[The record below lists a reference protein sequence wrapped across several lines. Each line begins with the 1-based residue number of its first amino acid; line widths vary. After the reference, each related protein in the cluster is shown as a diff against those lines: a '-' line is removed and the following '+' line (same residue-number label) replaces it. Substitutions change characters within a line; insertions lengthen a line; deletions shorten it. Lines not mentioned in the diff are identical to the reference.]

1 MAVAERLQDLPRN
14 LSGPE
19 TEQGATVAL
28 PAPGE
33 VVSLPVVPGQTIRLG
48 FDAGAAQV
56 MIFGDDLVLDLG
68 EGRILRLEDFVDAA
82 RAALPASL
90 ELADGRLLPG
100 DALLQAL
107 AEAAGAAPIST
118 AAGQAGGEEAAAGG
132 GTVYGE
138 DFGATLAAGGG
149 LQAQG
154 ALTAGATP
162 AALAGTPPDLGDSLP
177 AGETAAAAIGGAAA
191 GFSLPG
197 TAGDAGDAGAG
208 GAGDAGAGGAGDAGA
223 GGAGDAGA
231 GGAGDAGAGGAGDAV
246 GIDWAVRPDVDAPVG
261 YTVGTA
267 DMTGTEG
274 DDSGGSALRGGGGDE
289 TIDGLAGDDAI
300 WGKDGNDTLIGGDG
314 ADTLH
319 GGKGA
324 DTLYGGAGDDTL
336 HGDQDNDML
345 YGGSGDDTLQGG
357 NGDDTLDGGSGA
369 DTLSGN
375 GGADIFI
382 LGAPLD
388 GIDTVTDF
396 NVGQG
401 DVLDLSQVIE
411 DAGLGGVAIDAGN
424 LGDYV
429 QFTEAGGDTTLS
441 VSVGGDTETVA
452 ILQGVTGLDVGAL
465 FASDQL
471 LLESA

>member
-1 MAVAERLQDLPRN
+1 MAMTGAILGGALIGTRPPAAKEGDMAVAERLQDQPRD
-14 LSGPE
+14 SAGPDSE
-19 TEQGATVAL
+19 HSITVAL

-56 MIFGDDLVLDLG
+56 MIFGDDVVLVLR
-68 EGRILRLEDFVDAA
+68 EGRVLRLEDFVDAA

-107 AEAAGAAPIST
+107 AEAAGAAPISN
-118 AAGQAGGEEAAAGG
+118 AAGEAGGEEAAAAGG
-132 GTVYGE
+132 AVYGE

-154 ALTAGATP
+154 ALAADATP
-162 AALAGTPPDLGDSLP
+162 AALAGTPSDLGDSLP
-177 AGETAAAAIGGAAA
+177 AGETAAAALGGAAA

-197 TAGDAGDAGAG
+197 AAGDAGDAGAG
-208 GAGDAGAGGAGDAGA
+208 GAGDAGGDAG
-223 GGAGDAGA
+223 
-231 GGAGDAGAGGAGDAV
+231 GDAV
-246 GIDWAVRPDVDAPVG
+246 GIDWAVRPDGDAPIG
-261 YTVGTA
+261 YTA

-289 TIDGLAGDDAI
+289 TIDGLAGDDTI
-300 WGKDGNDTLIGGDG
+300 WGTNGNDTLIGGDG

-345 YGGSGDDTLQGG
+345 YGGSGDDSLQGG
-357 NGDDTLDGGSGA
+357 SGDDTLYGGSGA

-388 GIDTVTDF
+388 GQADTVTDF

-411 DAGLGGVAIDAGN
+411 DAGMGGVAIDAGN
-424 LGDYV
+424 LGDYI

-452 ILQGVTGLDVGAL
+452 ILQGVTGLDVVAL